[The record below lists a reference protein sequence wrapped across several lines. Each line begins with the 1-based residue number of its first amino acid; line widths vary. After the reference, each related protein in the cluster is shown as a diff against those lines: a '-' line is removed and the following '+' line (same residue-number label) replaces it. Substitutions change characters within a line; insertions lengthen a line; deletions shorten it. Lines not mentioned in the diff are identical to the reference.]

1 MNKRFFLSAAWI
13 IASSVMSPMLYAAEQ
28 ACDTLVAVEYLS
40 VQPDAATYFD
50 QPRQRELNAALLAKL
65 AEDTQLIFKVDPAQG
80 QQALRDV
87 QSGRV
92 DLIVGVSDQPTK
104 LDQLQYLEPAYAQK
118 IYRLW
123 RRSNEQLAPERWPE
137 LSGLR
142 GVEAVPAEHL
152 LEFKQHAQQLD
163 WPLSS
168 VESMGSGIDM
178 LLAGEADYVLAEQQP
193 LQKHVLNHEL
203 SGELESIE
211 PAVATARLFVAI
223 ANDSV
228 CNTAELRKALSA
240 ALQQFNKQKPVKNQ

>member
-1 MNKRFFLSAAWI
+1 MNRRFVLSAAWA
-13 IASSVMSPMLYAAEQ
+13 IASSVMSPVLYASQQSCE
-28 ACDTLVAVEYLS
+28 TLVAVEYLNS
-40 VQPDAATYFD
+40 QPDTAAYFD
-50 QPRQRELNAALLAKL
+50 QQRQRELSAELLARL
-65 AEDTQLIFKVDPAQG
+65 AEDTQLTFKIDPAQG

-168 VESMGSGIDM
+168 VESMAKGIEM
-178 LLAGEADYVLAEQQP
+178 LLAGEADYLLAGQQS
-193 LQKHVLNHEL
+193 LQKHLLSHEL
-203 SGELESIE
+203 SDEFESIE
-211 PAVATARLFVAI
+211 PAVATAQLFVAI

-240 ALQQFNKQKPVKNQ
+240 ALQQFNKQ